1 MSLYVGIKQVNT
13 QRTQDLY
20 VISNNFK
27 AVRALN
33 AYRKRW
39 GIEVVFGHFKKK
51 GFNLEDTHLR
61 AAQCIDRLIAVVILI
76 FFYCFGWGM
85 ILKKLAPKSSK
96 RARKSH
102 FRLGLEEIA
111 KLINASEP
119 LYHKHLPQWFQL
131 LPIPRIFVV

>member
-1 MSLYVGIKQVNT
+1 MSKLLEVLPAEQINFIAMDREFHGKKWLKWIDQKIITFVLRMKSNTQVNT

-51 GFNLEDTHLR
+51 GCNLEDTHLR
-61 AAQCIDRLIAVVILI
+61 EAQRIDRLIAVVTLS

-96 RARKSH
+96 RA
-102 FRLGLEEIA
+102 
-111 KLINASEP
+111 
-119 LYHKHLPQWFQL
+119 Q
-131 LPIPRIFVV
+131 